1 MAFVLVARMTAKD
14 GEQDRVAEL
23 IPQLVEA
30 SSAEPGNVHYIAHR
44 DPEDP
49 RVFLM
54 YEQYRDK
61 AAFEEHGQTEHFQTL
76 GVGEI
81 FPLMEIARAQFL
93 RDVRVGLAE
102 RRLPPSGV
110 GSTRRVRRRHARANC
125 SPREGGPVG
134 GGVGRIDGHYVRQS
148 GPPRRRAGRGVARDA
163 RFAVRRALRRSRA
176 RSGRR

>member
-1 MAFVLVARMTAKD
+1 MAFVLVARMTTKD

-61 AAFEEHGQTEHFQTL
+61 AAFEDHGQTEHFKSIALEQL
-76 GVGEI
+76 
-81 FPLMEIARAQFL
+81 FPLM
-93 RDVRVGLAE
+93 DGE
-102 RRLPPSGV
+102 RER
-110 GSTRRVRRRHARANC
+110 TFY
-125 SPREGGPVG
+125 ET
-134 GGVGRIDGHYVRQS
+134 
-148 GPPRRRAGRGVARDA
+148 
-163 RFAVRRALRRSRA
+163 FA
-176 RSGRR
+176 